1 MSLIQRA
8 AYAGQSPLTIHNEG
22 LAQILEMLRN
32 RVSEI
37 IPSVEAARL
46 ISLNPRQA
54 RSELRLACEPSIA
67 RRTMAH

>member
-54 RSELRLACEPSIA
+54 RSE
-67 RRTMAH
+67 